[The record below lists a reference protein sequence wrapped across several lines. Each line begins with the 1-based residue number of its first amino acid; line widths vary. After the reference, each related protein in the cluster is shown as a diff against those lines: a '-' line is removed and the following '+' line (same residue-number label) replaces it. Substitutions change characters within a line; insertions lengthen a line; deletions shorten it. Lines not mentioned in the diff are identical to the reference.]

1 MASETNVNLKIT
13 VPLILLRR
21 KIIQCISHWRF
32 FFAPPAEAGKL
43 WATRTRWVQTQTR
56 FEVQSHGWSSLRG
69 DVTLE
74 SNVSKRRA
82 QSALCVP
89 APRPLASPSSHLTAL
104 LAIYQAVTGYFWAG
118 GFSALAGSQG
128 FSGQTGFNDFPNTP
142 GTPTLGEYAPS
153 AQPQPQ
159 PQPPPLAYPSEQV
172 WLSPHSLRNI
182 TSSLGARLWTIAI
195 FYAQLT
201 RDVFFNGRVSINES
215 VRVCVRVRE
224 GFMNT
229 TVVAST
235 TYRTKS
241 SVHLLHNS
249 IGTTLCLNV
258 LSKNSCT

>member
-1 MASETNVNLKIT
+1 MHFTLK
-13 VPLILLRR
+13 
-21 KIIQCISHWRF
+21 SF
-32 FFAPPAEAGKL
+32 FSPPTEAGKL
-43 WATRTRWVQTQTR
+43 WATHTRWVQTQTR

-74 SNVSKRRA
+74 SNISKRRA
-82 QSALCVP
+82 ASTLCVP

-104 LAIYQAVTGYFWAG
+104 LAIYQAVTGYLWAG

-159 PQPPPLAYPSEQV
+159 PLPPPLAYPSEQV
-172 WLSPHSLRNI
+172 WLSPYSLRNI
-182 TSSLGARLWTIAI
+182 TSSLGARLWRIAI
-195 FYAQLT
+195 FYAQL
-201 RDVFFNGRVSINES
+201 NGRVSINES

-224 GFMNT
+224 GFMNR

-241 SVHLLHNS
+241 WVRLLHNS
-249 IGTTLCLNV
+249 IGTTPCLNV
-258 LSKNSCT
+258 LSKKKILNSCT